1 MADRASLNP
10 LFNPK
15 SVALIGASDN
25 ATRIGGRPIA
35 YWKQSFKGPIYPVN
49 PRYETVQG
57 LTAYP
62 AIDKVPGP
70 VDLCI
75 VAVPAAGVVPEIER
89 CAAHGVKSI
98 VLFSSGFAEMD
109 KAGEAAQRRIGEIA
123 RDARMRIVGP
133 NCLGVVN
140 VAQGMAATFSTSI
153 ETGWPKSGPMGIA
166 CQSGAMGAHALTL
179 ARERGI
185 GVSYLCTTGNEC
197 DVTVADAIDFYVDD
211 PGTKVIVA
219 YLEAC
224 NDPPR
229 MLAAFDKARAA
240 RKPIVMLKVGATEVG
255 AAAAASHTASLAGA
269 DAVFDAV
276 FKQYGVCRV
285 HSLDALFDTAY
296 ACTMGVYPTG
306 NRLGIVTISGGGGVL
321 MADAAATNGLEVP
334 AMPMETQRKLKA
346 LIPYAGVRNPVDTTA
361 QVLGQPDLLG
371 TNMEIMLTEG
381 GCDVITLFLSASAM
395 NPTLM
400 RDFNRILPE
409 VRQRHPGSPIVMSS
423 MTRPET
429 LALLESA
436 GFTNFEDPSRAIAA
450 IGNLV
455 KLGRGF
461 AAAGTRKP
469 PPRLPKSAMTPP
481 TKPVGELV
489 ALQTLASAGI
499 ATVPMHLATSAKAAA
514 KAARAVGF
522 PVAMKI
528 ASADIAHKSDVG
540 GVMLRLGD
548 AKAVEAAYETLMRRI
563 GKAVPKAKLDG
574 VLVAPMVAG
583 GVEVIL
589 GVNRDPTF
597 GPVVMFGLGGVLVE
611 VLKDV
616 TFRLAPFGEDEA
628 HAMIREV
635 KGYPILKGVRGAKPA
650 DVNALAKALAR
661 LSVYAATHADRIES
675 IDVNPMIVRP
685 RGEGAVAVDALIV
698 PRRSSTLA

>member
-1 MADRASLNP
+1 MTASSLTP
-10 LFNPK
+10 LFNPS

-25 ATRIGGRPIA
+25 PTRIGGRPIS
-35 YWKQSFKGPIYPVN
+35 YWKRSFKGPIYPVN

-62 AIDKVPGP
+62 AIDAVPGP

-75 VAVPAAGVVPEIER
+75 VAVPAAGVLPEIER
-89 CAAHGVKSI
+89 CAAKGVKSI

-109 KAGEAAQRRIGEIA
+109 QAGEAAQARIGQIA
-123 RDARMRIVGP
+123 RETGMRIVGP

-140 VAQGMAATFSTSI
+140 VRATMAATFSTSI
-153 ETGWPKSGPMGIA
+153 ETGWAKPGPMGIA

-185 GVSYLCTTGNEC
+185 GVSYVCTTGNEC

-211 PGTKVIVA
+211 PDTKVIVA

-224 NDPPR
+224 NDPTR
-229 MLAAFDKARAA
+229 MLAAFAKARAA
-240 RKPIVMLKVGATEVG
+240 RKPIVMLKVGATDVG

-285 HSLDALFDTAY
+285 NSLDALFDTAY

-321 MADAAATNGLEVP
+321 MADAAAVNGLEVP
-334 AMPMETQRKLKA
+334 ALPAATQKKLKA

-371 TNMEIMLTEG
+371 QNMEIMLTEG
-381 GCDVITLFLSASAM
+381 GCDIITLFLSASAM

-400 RDFNRILPE
+400 KDFNRILPE
-409 VRQRHPGSPIVMSS
+409 IRQRHPERPIVMSS

-429 LALLESA
+429 LALLESV

-455 KLGRGF
+455 RLGRGF
-461 AAAGTRKP
+461 AAGQRKPAPKLPKGALP
-469 PPRLPKSAMTPP
+469 PPRQAI
-481 TKPVGELV
+481 GELE

-499 ATVPMHLATSAKAAA
+499 TTVDVRLATSAKEAA

-522 PVAMKI
+522 PVALKI
-528 ASADIAHKSDVG
+528 ASADIAHKSDIG
-540 GVMLRLGD
+540 GVMLKLVD
-548 AKAVEAAYETLMRRI
+548 AKAVEAGYATLMRRVR
-563 GKAVPKAKLDG
+563 KAKPKARLDG
-574 VLVAPMVAG
+574 VLVAPMVSD

-589 GVNRDPTF
+589 GVQRDPTF

-635 KGYPILKGVRGAKPA
+635 KGYPILQGVRGAKPA

-661 LSVYAATHADRIES
+661 LSAYAAAHADRIET
-675 IDVNPMIVRP
+675 IDINPLIVRP
-685 RGEGAVAVDALIV
+685 RGQGVVAVDALVV
-698 PRRSSTLA
+698 PRRP

>member
-1 MADRASLNP
+1 MLQRPSLQP
-10 LFNPK
+10 MFNPA

-25 ATRIGGRPIA
+25 PTRIGGRPIA
-35 YWKQSFKGPIYPVN
+35 YWKQAFHGPIYPVN
-49 PRYETVQG
+49 PRYEAVQG
-57 LTAYP
+57 LPSFADITQ
-62 AIDKVPGP
+62 VPGP

-75 VAVPAAGVVPEIER
+75 VSVPAAGVVPEIER
-89 CAAHGVKSI
+89 CAAKGVKAI

-109 KAGEAAQRRIGEIA
+109 DAGGAAQQRIGAIA
-123 RDARMRIVGP
+123 REAGMRIVGP

-140 VAQGMAATFSTSI
+140 VKGRMAATFSTSI
-153 ETGWPKSGPMGIA
+153 ETGWPVTGPIGIA
-166 CQSGAMGAHALTL
+166 CQSGAMGAHAMTL

-185 GVSYLCTTGNEC
+185 GVSYVCTTGNEC

-211 PGTKVIVA
+211 PDTKVIVA

-240 RKPIVMLKVGATEVG
+240 KKPIVMLKVGGTEVG
-255 AAAAASHTASLAGA
+255 AAAAQSHTASLAGSNQ
-269 DAVFDAV
+269 VFDAA
-276 FKQYGVCRV
+276 FRQYGVCRV
-285 HSLDALFDTAY
+285 PTIDALFDTAY
-296 ACTMGVYPTG
+296 ACTMGVFPSS

-321 MADAAATNGLEVP
+321 LADAAVAHGLEVP
-334 AMPMETQRKLKA
+334 ALPKETQKKLKA

-371 TNMEIMLTEG
+371 QNMDIMLTEG
-381 GCDVITLFLSASAM
+381 GCDIVTLFLSVSAM

-400 RDFNRILPE
+400 QHFKRILPE
-409 VRQRHPGSPIVMSS
+409 VKARHPESPIVMSS
-423 MTRPET
+423 MTRPDT
-429 LALLESA
+429 AALLESI
-436 GFTNFEDPSRAIAA
+436 GIKNFEDPTRTIAA
-450 IGNLV
+450 IANLV
-455 KLGRGF
+455 GFGRAFAKGPRKEPPKLPRG
-461 AAAGTRKP
+461 ACA
-469 PPRLPKSAMTPP
+469 LP
-481 TKPVGELV
+481 TKPVGELE
-489 ALQTLASAGI
+489 ALQTLASAGVP
-499 ATVPMHLATSAKAAA
+499 TVDMRLATSAKEAA
-514 KAARAVGF
+514 KAARAIGF
-522 PVAMKI
+522 PVALKI

-540 GVMLRLGD
+540 GVMLRLAD
-548 AKAVEAAYETLMRRI
+548 AKAVEAGYATLVKRVKKAKP
-563 GKAVPKAKLDG
+563 KAVIDG
-574 VLVAPMVAG
+574 VLVAPMVSD

-635 KGYPILKGVRGAKPA
+635 KGYPILNGVRGAKPA

-661 LSVYAATHADRIES
+661 LSVYAAANAEQLES
-675 IDVNPMIVRP
+675 IDINPLIVRP
-685 RGEGAVAVDALIV
+685 RGLGAVAVDALIA
-698 PRRSSTLA
+698 PRRP